1 MPTKQET
8 SKAQTLADL
17 MRSYLAGAR
26 VREPWTAYQVTL
38 SYTFSEQLRF
48 MELQGDGTKK
58 LAVVRNRYNW
68 SNQVLW
74 TVSVTEAGY
83 LKSRLEK
90 LDPLAVKLFLIQMG
104 YLLNE
109 YASMMECA
117 QGTSEW
123 DGDEGRMQLRIKSYS
138 SRVSKIVITI
148 SATKLVA
155 YPKTEGA

>member
-8 SKAQTLADL
+8 SNAQDLADF
-17 MRSYLAGAR
+17 MRSYLVGAR
-26 VREPWTAYQVTL
+26 HREPWTVCQVTL

-58 LAVVRNRYNW
+58 LAVARNHYNW
-68 SNQVLW
+68 SNHLLY
-74 TVSVTEAGY
+74 TSLRSEAEY

-90 LDPLAVKLFLIQMG
+90 LNPLAVKLFLIQMG

-109 YASMMECA
+109 YESMMDCA
-117 QGTSEW
+117 KSTSEW
-123 DGDEGRMQLRIKSYS
+123 DGDAADITSQIKSYS
-138 SRVSKIVITI
+138 SRVSKISITI
-148 SATKLVA
+148 SEITLVA